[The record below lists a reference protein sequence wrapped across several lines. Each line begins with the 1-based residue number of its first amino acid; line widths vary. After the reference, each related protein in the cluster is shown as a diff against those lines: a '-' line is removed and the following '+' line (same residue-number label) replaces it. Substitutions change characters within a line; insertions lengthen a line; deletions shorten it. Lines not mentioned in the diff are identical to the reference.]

1 MKTKPAEVI
10 VSREHLVI
18 RKKRDG
24 RCVYSREGKRAL
36 VEACLRPGV
45 SVARIA
51 LLHGVNAN
59 VLRKWITHHYQ
70 WQDKPDSVH
79 TAHAIDSSN
88 PSSPA
93 NITPPALRST
103 PSNIPALLPVQ
114 ITPDT
119 DRPSISP
126 AVALS
131 ATNTGS
137 PMVIELNGARILIE
151 GEVNREALMRV
162 LDCLRAVATAS

>member
-1 MKTKPAEVI
+1 MKMKPAEVI

-59 VLRKWITHHYQ
+59 VLRKWITHHHQ

-79 TAHAIDSSN
+79 TAHAIDSAHA
-88 PSSPA
+88 SSPV
-93 NITPPALRST
+93 NITPPALRT
-103 PSNIPALLPVQ
+103 PSNIPALVPVQ
-114 ITPDT
+114 ITPAT
-119 DRPSISP
+119 DRPSAPP
-126 AVALS
+126 AAPVS
-131 ATNTGS
+131 AANATS
-137 PMVIELNGARILIE
+137 PMVIELYGARILIE
-151 GEVNREALMRV
+151 GEVNRGALMRI
-162 LDCLRAVATAS
+162 LDCLRLLATAS